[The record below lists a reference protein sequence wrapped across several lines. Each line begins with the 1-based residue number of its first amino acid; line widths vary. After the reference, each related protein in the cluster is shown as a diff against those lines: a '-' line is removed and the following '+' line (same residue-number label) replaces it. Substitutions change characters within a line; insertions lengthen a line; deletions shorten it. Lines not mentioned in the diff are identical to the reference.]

1 MKAVVVGVVGVV
13 GVVNQQKQKA
23 EDVSPSTSNPQSVP
37 PSSSSLMDSLRSQL
51 IILDKQRANMLNL
64 KHEDEKEASNESS
77 LLKRAKAAES
87 KVEMLKKQLLA
98 AYSQPNMQ
106 PEGEVSTP
114 SRAAERPARPSS
126 RAGGAA
132 VNVGYARGADP
143 AEIRKLQRT
152 IKDLEGKLNSIESSG
167 GGADKKALQAAE
179 KQQLKKIKDMEA
191 TFRKERAALES
202 RAIKAE
208 GEIEAATAS
217 MPLILSERD
226 SLRARVT
233 ELSEVA
239 SEVPNLRLQAS
250 RGIELDNLLQE
261 REHELVALQE
271 QFKKETF
278 LRKKYKNELED
289 LKGTIRVYARCR
301 PMAKYE
307 IDRGCS
313 TVVTFTDE
321 TSLQVSTSR
330 GEKQFDFDAAFS
342 PESTQSQVFEDTKR
356 LVESCMDGFN
366 VCLFAYGQTGTLC
379 AAIFSFF
386 SFVCVSNNALY
397 CCICVHVVFHF

>member
-1 MKAVVVGVVGVV
+1 M
-13 GVVNQQKQKA
+13 
-23 EDVSPSTSNPQSVP
+23 PQ
-37 PSSSSLMDSLRSQL
+37 SSSSLIDSLKSQL
-51 IILDKQRANMLNL
+51 VILDKQRANILNL

-87 KVEMLKKQLLA
+87 KVEMLKKQLLV

-106 PEGEVSTP
+106 PEGEASSP
-114 SRAAERPARPSS
+114 SRPTERVARPSS
-126 RAGGAA
+126 RAGGAPVSA
-132 VNVGYARGADP
+132 TYSRGADP
-143 AEIRKLQRT
+143 ALVRKLQRT
-152 IKDLEGKLNSIESSG
+152 IRDLEGKLNLIESSG
-167 GGADKKALQAAE
+167 GSVDKKALQAAE
-179 KQQLKKIKDMEA
+179 KQQQKKIKDMEA
-191 TFRKERAALES
+191 AFRKERAALES

-208 GEIEAATAS
+208 VELEAATAS
-217 MPLILSERD
+217 MPLIISERN
-226 SLRARVT
+226 SLREKVT
-233 ELSEVA
+233 ELSELA

-307 IDRGCS
+307 IDRGCT

-330 GEKQFDFDAAFS
+330 GDKQFDFDAAFS

-366 VCLFAYGQTGTLC
+366 VCLFAYGQTGVRFHK
-379 AAIFSFF
+379 IQFSLVLF
-386 SFVCVSNNALY
+386 N
-397 CCICVHVVFHF
+397 